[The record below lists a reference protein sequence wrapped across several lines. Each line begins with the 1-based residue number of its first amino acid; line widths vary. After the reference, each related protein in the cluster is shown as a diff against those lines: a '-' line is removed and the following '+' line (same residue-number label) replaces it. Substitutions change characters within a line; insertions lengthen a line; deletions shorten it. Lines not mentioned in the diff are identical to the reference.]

1 MEIVKSV
8 VTRNQEGLGMKM
20 QSTEDFQDTETTLYD
35 TIMVKTSHYIFVK
48 TQRVKKEKNNY
59 VQHE

>member
-1 MEIVKSV
+1 MVKKNLWV
-8 VTRNQEGLGMKM
+8 RGARMKGKM
-20 QSTEDFQDTETTLYD
+20 NKQSKEDFQGNKTTLYD